1 MPCSAEGTCDDQTE
15 VPLVVRCVFRLP
27 TSQAAFLTCKPNLD
41 GINHRMKLARFMRE
55 VGTEPMSAPLLE
67 FALVEI
73 GLRGSATVTAG
84 PYEF

>member
-1 MPCSAEGTCDDQTE
+1 
-15 VPLVVRCVFRLP
+15 
-27 TSQAAFLTCKPNLD
+27 
-41 GINHRMKLARFMRE
+41 MKLARFMRE